1 MKYFTDISLG
11 ILAEASEADSIK
23 SQNIFRR
30 FKQKKEGK
38 ETGNLADTLMEEL
51 QCKTVFTIPVFGGT
65 PVAESVAVTWVI
77 MAVLLILSLVLV
89 RNLSVENPG
98 KKQLLLETGVSF
110 LHNFFKDILGEEGK
124 MYIPY
129 LMTVVIYIGI
139 ANIFGVF
146 GFVPPTKDLNCTIGL
161 AITSIF
167 LIEYAGFHKKGLK
180 GFLKSFAEPAP
191 IMLPINILEVV
202 IRPTSLCMRLFGNV
216 LGSYVVMKLLEFIC
230 PAVLPIPFSLYF
242 DFFDGFIQAYV
253 FVFLTSLFI
262 KEAIE

>member
-1 MKYFTDISLG
+1 
-11 ILAEASEADSIK
+11 
-23 SQNIFRR
+23 
-30 FKQKKEGK
+30 
-38 ETGNLADTLMEEL
+38 MEEL
-51 QCKTVFTIPVFGGT
+51 QCKTVFTIPVFGGI

-161 AITSIF
+161 AITRIF
-167 LIEYAGFHKKGLK
+167 LIEIMPLMFVPAGVGLLDSW
-180 GFLKSFAEPAP
+180 GALQP
-191 IMLPINILEVV
+191 IWIQVVV
-202 IRPTSLCMRLFGNV
+202 ITLISTVIVMGV
-216 LGSYVVMKLLEFIC
+216 SGSIT
-230 PAVLPIPFSLYF
+230 
-242 DFFDGFIQAYV
+242 Q
-253 FVFLTSLFI
+253 FVI
-262 KEAIE
+262 RKG

>member
-1 MKYFTDISLG
+1 
-11 ILAEASEADSIK
+11 
-23 SQNIFRR
+23 
-30 FKQKKEGK
+30 
-38 ETGNLADTLMEEL
+38 MEEL
-51 QCKTVFTIPVFGGT
+51 QCKTVFTIPVFGGI
-65 PVAESVAVTWVI
+65 PIAESVAVTWVI

-98 KKQLLLETGVSF
+98 KKQLLLEAGVGF
-110 LHNFFKDILGEEGK
+110 LHNFFEDILGEEGK

-180 GFLKSFAEPAP
+180 GFLKSFAEPSP
-191 IMLPINILEVV
+191 VMLPISRIL
-202 IRPTSLCMRLFGNV
+202 I
-216 LGSYVVMKLLEFIC
+216 GSIIGAGSAKLLRKPFRPFLWN
-230 PAVLPIPFSLYF
+230 PAYSIRKILVSARPIVQFKS
-242 DFFDGFIQAYV
+242 
-253 FVFLTSLFI
+253 FVGGTNPNTPKMF
-262 KEAIE
+262 AIPM